1 MTHEFARARRRE
13 LSIANADVIAFA
25 LFQLGGTGQFVE
37 IEDLFMRCYDLA
49 PKRFGWRTKPYPN
62 YKTLYQ
68 ALVDFERA
76 HPETLLKTR
85 DGLGRQL
92 SAEGVAWV
100 RARAPILEGALGQP
114 AEGMNARRPSHRL
127 LNEFIASAPM
137 RQFLAGG
144 TPEITR
150 YQAADL
156 LIASPDSPPSVWRER
171 LAIYRSAAE
180 KAGRPDVKEF
190 LDLLEGTHGEWFS
203 VVSK

>member
-1 MTHEFARARRRE
+1 MNRKPARTGRAE
-13 LSIANADVIAFA
+13 GTIGNADVVAFA
-25 LFQLGGTGQFVE
+25 LYQLGGTGQFVE
-37 IEDLFMRCYDLA
+37 IEDLFMRCYELA

-100 RARAPILEGALGQP
+100 RGHVKLLESSLAQP
-114 AEGMNARRPSHRL
+114 GEGMNARRPSQRL

-180 KAGRPDVKEF
+180 SAGRPDVKEF
-190 LDLLEGTHGEWFS
+190 LDLLEVTHREWFTGVRS
-203 VVSK
+203 